1 MFIFAAIRRIILA
14 CWLDFK
20 MAQVFNSGFNWFRP
34 GYELVTVRLQWNVN
48 VSFLQTTTMLSSH
61 LFSSQKT
68 PKSKWAL
75 EVIDRKAQITIYP
88 CHYDSAGKIVNF
100 VEPVQVKMSIL
111 DKRGEKVLQKVLE
124 LTPNKFADVEFYFSK
139 KEIIESKCQ
148 QSDGSLTFCCKIYTH
163 LKKEPTSSS
172 AADPSV
178 FTVDCSG
185 GLSTHLDGLFNNMQF
200 SDVILNI
207 RGREFPAHKNILAT
221 RSEVFAAMFKHPTKE
236 NSNNQVK
243 IEDIE
248 PEVFDQLL
256 YFIYTGRVSTATME
270 SMAANLFIAADK
282 YLLGELKKE
291 CENYML
297 HHMSPDYCLVLL
309 LHGDLQKPTE
319 LLKEAA
325 KFFRRLP
332 SQVTATERWEK
343 MKQEN
348 PVLLCVIQQ
357 FVLCTK

>member
-1 MFIFAAIRRIILA
+1 
-14 CWLDFK
+14 
-20 MAQVFNSGFNWFRP
+20 
-34 GYELVTVRLQWNVN
+34 
-48 VSFLQTTTMLSSH
+48 
-61 LFSSQKT
+61 
-68 PKSKWAL
+68 
-75 EVIDRKAQITIYP
+75 
-88 CHYDSAGKIVNF
+88 
-100 VEPVQVKMSIL
+100 
-111 DKRGEKVLQKVLE
+111 
-124 LTPNKFADVEFYFSK
+124 
-139 KEIIESKCQ
+139 
-148 QSDGSLTFCCKIYTH
+148 
-163 LKKEPTSSS
+163 
-172 AADPSV
+172 
-178 FTVDCSG
+178 
-185 GLSTHLDGLFNNMQF
+185 
-200 SDVILNI
+200 
-207 RGREFPAHKNILAT
+207 
-221 RSEVFAAMFKHPTKE
+221 MFKHPTKE

>member
-1 MFIFAAIRRIILA
+1 
-14 CWLDFK
+14 
-20 MAQVFNSGFNWFRP
+20 MAEKFNWFRL
-34 GYELVTVRLQWNVN
+34 GFKLVKGKYDWNVQ
-48 VSFLQTTTMLSSH
+48 VPLLQNRDGEDEYLISPFFPTPDTPNSQLIMGVKKSAEQII
-61 LFSSQKT
+61 LFV
-68 PKSKWAL
+68 L
-75 EVIDRKAQITIYP
+75 P
-88 CHYDSAGKIVNF
+88 CDSTGKERDF
-100 VEPVQVKMSIL
+100 VEPALVKMSIL
-111 DKRGEKVLQKVLE
+111 
-124 LTPNKFADVEFYFSK
+124 NKKGTRVFQQIISSNPSDQNWIEFNLSK
-139 KEIIESKCQ
+139 EQIIQSDCQ
-148 QSDGSLTFCCKIYTH
+148 QSDGSLTFCWKIYTH
-163 LKKEPTSSS
+163 VKREPTSSS
-172 AADPSV
+172 ANPSV
-178 FTVDCSG
+178 LAVDCSG
-185 GLSTHLDGLFNNMQF
+185 GLSSHLEELFNNM
-200 SDVILNI
+200 SSSNVILNI
-207 RGREFPAHKNILAT
+207 RGREFPAHKIILAT

>member
-1 MFIFAAIRRIILA
+1 M
-14 CWLDFK
+14 
-20 MAQVFNSGFNWFRP
+20 
-34 GYELVTVRLQWNVN
+34 
-48 VSFLQTTTMLSSH
+48 H
-61 LFSSQKT
+61 LN
-68 PKSKWAL
+68 
-75 EVIDRKAQITIYP
+75 
-88 CHYDSAGKIVNF
+88 SAGKTEHF
-100 VEPVQVKMSIL
+100 VEPALVEISIL
-111 DKRGEKVLQKVLE
+111 NKRGTVFQQMV
-124 LTPNKFADVEFYFSK
+124 TSDPMTYCVTFYLSK
-139 KEIIESKCQ
+139 EDIIKWKCQ
-148 QSDGSLTFCCKIYTH
+148 QPDGSLTFSCKIFTH
-163 LKKEPTSSS
+163 VVESESISSS
-172 AADPSV
+172 ADLV
-178 FTVDCSG
+178 FAVDCTG
-185 GLSTHLDGLFNNMQF
+185 GLSSHLEELFNNMSS

-207 RGREFPAHKNILAT
+207 RGREFPAHKIILAT

-256 YFIYTGRVSTATME
+256 RFIYTGRVSTATME
-270 SMAANLFIAADK
+270 SMVANLFIAADK